1 MATLERA
8 LFLAVNNHL
17 GFKDRFGKPYIYH
30 PLRIM
35 IRMKTDEEKIVALL
49 HDLVEDTPITLNDL
63 RKEGFSREVV
73 KAVDLLTRYPKQT
86 YEEYIDGMK
95 GNRLAIRVKLGDLE
109 DNMDP
114 LRFPSINDNA
124 IKRIRKYTRYHKML
138 TKWLEEL

>member
-8 LFLAVNNHL
+8 LYLSVNNHL
-17 GFKDRFGKPYIYH
+17 GAKDRFGQPYIYH

-35 IRMKTDEEKIVALL
+35 MRMQTEDEKIVALL
-49 HDLVEDTPITLNDL
+49 HDLVEDTPITLDDL
-63 RKEGFSREVV
+63 RKEGFSKEVV

-86 YEEYIDGMK
+86 YEEYIADMR

-114 LRFPSINDNA
+114 KRFPSINDNA
-124 IKRIRKYTRYHKML
+124 IKRMRKYTRYHRML
-138 TKWLEEL
+138 TEWLR